1 MENLMSSEIVDPP
14 RSTRKLRL
22 VGIVAL
28 IAVVV
33 VVAGGITS
41 RAVSDN
47 RVRDWTDQQAVP
59 AVAVVLPR
67 PSDTAASLQ
76 LPGRLE
82 ASSRAPLYARVSGY
96 LKSWKVDIGA
106 PVKAGQLIA
115 EIEAPDVEQ
124 QLLQAQAD
132 LASADAN
139 AALAASTSK
148 RWQSMLGSDSVSK
161 QEVEEKSGDL
171 DAKRAVVN
179 AQRANVARLKTMRSF
194 TRIVAPFDGVVTAR
208 ETDVGALIN
217 AGGGGQELFVVSD
230 IRRLRVYVNVPQV
243 FAANLKTGTKAT
255 ITVPEHPGRNYAAI
269 VDASSGAVNVA
280 TGTTLLQLSV
290 DNANGEL
297 LPGGYADVN
306 FELAQNAALLSVP
319 ASALIF
325 DKNGLQV
332 ATVGAKNEVVFKPVT
347 IARDHGTT
355 VEIATG
361 LQADD
366 RVVETPPDSLAA
378 GSAVRIVDTVAAGG
392 KPDAKS

>member
-1 MENLMSSEIVDPP
+1 MSSEIAGPP
-14 RSTRKLRL
+14 RSTRRLRL

-28 IAVVV
+28 IAVVA
-33 VVAGGITS
+33 VVAGGVTS

-47 RVRDWTDQQAVP
+47 KVRDWTDQQAVP
-59 AVAVVLPR
+59 AVAVVSPR

-106 PVKAGQLIA
+106 PVQAGQLIA

-132 LASADAN
+132 LASAAAN
-139 AALAASTSK
+139 AALAASTAK

-171 DAKRAVVN
+171 DAKRALVN
-179 AQRANVARLKTMRSF
+179 AQRANVARLKAMQSF

-243 FAANLKTGTKAT
+243 FAANLKIGTRAT
-255 ITVPEHPGRNYAAI
+255 ITVPEHPGRNYEAS

-325 DKNGLQV
+325 NKNGLQV
-332 ATVGAKNEVVFKPVT
+332 ATIGAKNEVVFKPIT

-366 RVVETPPDSLAA
+366 RVVETPPDGLTA
-378 GSAVRIVDTVAAGG
+378 GGAVRIVNATAAGK
-392 KPDAKS
+392 KPDARS